1 MKYILGTGL
10 AIGLVLCFAAVS
22 SLEAAILPSIILGLV
37 GVTVMVV
44 SATLI
49 STMNI
54 DWREG

>member
-37 GVTVMVV
+37 GVTVMTV

-49 STMNI
+49 SSMNI
-54 DWREG
+54 DWRE